1 MQAARRSGPARRA
14 LSAGSLLRALLDSG
28 PLARSAIARSTGLSP
43 ASVTGHSADLLSS
56 GLLVELPVTSGP
68 NGVGRPRVPLDLNTA
83 VGVVGGIHFAVKHA
97 TVALLDIRGR
107 VLTSRSLRHDGAD
120 PDTVISR
127 SADMLEQLLQQP
139 GMPPRL
145 LGIGVASG
153 GWVDRLA
160 GMIVD
165 HGMLGWQRVSV
176 APRLQRCFGVPAYLD
191 SHARSLARAE
201 QLFGHPRSRESVL
214 LLFVG
219 NVVETAFAMGDQVH
233 YGPRSRAG
241 AIAHLPVQGSAEC
254 CACGRVGC
262 LEATVSGHRL
272 VSRAH
277 QAGII
282 ARPQMAGLISAAV
295 AGDRRARY
303 LFRER
308 AQVIGAA
315 IGPII
320 DVMSPA
326 LVSVVEPGTAR
337 VPGCLAVLRRSIGD
351 ASVTVA
357 HPEQLVTVTSFSG
370 AALATAAGAVILD
383 AIYRDPLGLVPP
395 RAGHVA

>member
-1 MQAARRSGPARRA
+1 M
-14 LSAGSLLRALLDSG
+14 
-28 PLARSAIARSTGLSP
+28 ARSAIAQSTGLSP

-56 GLLVELPVTSGP
+56 GLLVEMAETSAP
-68 NGVGRPRVPLDLNTA
+68 NGIGRPRVPLDLNTA
-83 VGVVGGIHFAVKHA
+83 VGVAGGIHFGVEHA

-107 VLTSRSLRHDGAD
+107 VLTRRSVRHYGAD
-120 PDTVISR
+120 PDTVMSR
-127 SADMLEQLLQQP
+127 SADVLEQLLDEP
-139 GMPPRL
+139 GMPRRL

-176 APRLQRCFGVPAYLD
+176 TPRLQRRFGVPAYLD

-219 NVVETAFAMGDQVH
+219 NVVETAFAMGERVH
-233 YGPRSRAG
+233 YGPRSQAG
-241 AIAHLPVQGSAEC
+241 AIAHLPVRGGAES

-282 ARPQMAGLISAAV
+282 ARPQMAELVAAAV
-295 AGDRRARY
+295 AGDRRARD

-308 AQVIGAA
+308 AEVIGAA

-337 VPGCLAVLRRSIGD
+337 VPGCLAALQRSIGD

-357 HPEQLVTVTSFSG
+357 DPEQLVTVSSFSG
-370 AALATAAGAVILD
+370 ATLSTAAGAVILD
-383 AIYRDPLGLVPP
+383 AIYRDPLGAVPP